1 MRIFESKPA
10 PCKANGRRQ
19 ALAYA
24 QAGAYLQPG
33 RAENLGSIPEEY
45 LVVTQPLHHQVHSER
60 EENGYCPPEAGH
72 SYHIGMTD
80 RWDQPSTLVD
90 VYVRLHTPTE

>member
-10 PCKANGRRQ
+10 PSTANGRRQ

-33 RAENLGSIPEEY
+33 RPENLGSIPEEY
-45 LVVTQPLHHQVHSER
+45 LVVTQPLHH
-60 EENGYCPPEAGH
+60 
-72 SYHIGMTD
+72 
-80 RWDQPSTLVD
+80 
-90 VYVRLHTPTE
+90 